1 MIMDQIQK
9 ICFRSS
15 KCRKQIA
22 LLLFLAVILGV
33 PACAPA
39 GEDFPH
45 PESKEGVLTYAAL
58 NPLTPTQKRYIFNF
72 NNKHPDAQ
80 IEVLDY
86 SDEGGVERLL
96 TELTLGWV
104 PDIIELHRIKTDDR
118 DWAYMGTSEGEYQ
131 MPYQQMARKG
141 YLEDLW
147 PYIEN
152 DPELGRD
159 ALLETPMKAAE
170 VDGGLYMLFKEVF
183 INTLIGETSVVGER
197 DGWTIDEL
205 METFAA
211 AMPEESTILQ
221 KSATRREMYDKLY
234 CTTLDQYID
243 WETGK
248 CSFDNDEFRGMLEF
262 LSAFPTEYKTDI
274 INKYELEKDAA
285 CWILDGK
292 QMLQSIFVSDL
303 WHISQ
308 MDKSFGRERISC
320 VGYPTTDGSSGSFF
334 NIPGTI
340 LAMSSVCQDKEAA
353 WEFMSY
359 LVRPSASWTSLAQ
372 TSPRYLP
379 VNRKDYEVGIS
390 LDMRDSSKS
399 KIPLY
404 FYQGG
409 PNIFPDPPMK
419 EDILRFEM
427 LINNTKQIYWPNEA
441 LSDTVWDAIG
451 PYFAGDKTLDETIQL
466 VQNRVTLYVN
476 ENR

>member
-1 MIMDQIQK
+1 MKRWGLVIL
-9 ICFRSS
+9 
-15 KCRKQIA
+15 A
-22 LLLFLAVILGV
+22 LLQAVFLT
-33 PACAPA
+33 ACAPA
-39 GEDFPH
+39 GEDNPH
-45 PESKEGVLTYAAL
+45 PESKEGVLTYTAL
-58 NPLTPTQKRYIFNF
+58 NPLDHTQKRYIYNF

-104 PDIIELHRIKTDDR
+104 PDIMEIHRISKDLGEKYIC
-118 DWAYMGTSEGEYQ
+118 YMGTLEGEYQ

-170 VDGGLYMLFKEVF
+170 VDGGLYILFKDVF

-205 METFAA
+205 METFAT
-211 AMPEESTILQ
+211 AMPEESTILK

-243 WETGK
+243 WETGT
-248 CSFDNDEFRGMLEF
+248 CSFDNDEFRSMLEF
-262 LSAFPTEYKTDI
+262 LSTFPTEYETDI
-274 INKYELEKDAA
+274 TSKYELEKEAA
-285 CWILDGK
+285 CWILDGN
-292 QMLQSIFVSDL
+292 QMLQSVYVSNLGD
-303 WHISQ
+303 IPYK
-308 MDKSFGRERISC
+308 DKYFGRERISY
-320 VGYPTTDGSSGSFF
+320 VGYPTADGSSGSFF

-359 LVRPSASWTSLAQ
+359 LVRPSASWSTLAQ
-372 TSPRYLP
+372 ARQNWEIYLP

-390 LDMRDSSKS
+390 FDLRDSSAS
-399 KIPLY
+399 KLPVY
-404 FYQGG
+404 FYRDG
-409 PNIFPDPPMK
+409 PNIFPDPTTR
-419 EDILRFEM
+419 EDIPRFEN
-427 LINNTKQIYWPNEA
+427 LINNTKQIYWPNDD

-451 PYFAGDKTLDETIQL
+451 PYFAGDKTMDETVRL
-466 VQNRVTLYVN
+466 VENRVKLYVN

>member
-1 MIMDQIQK
+1 MKRWGLVIL
-9 ICFRSS
+9 
-15 KCRKQIA
+15 A
-22 LLLFLAVILGV
+22 LLQAVFLT
-33 PACAPA
+33 ACAPA
-39 GEDFPH
+39 GEDNPH

-58 NPLTPTQKRYIFNF
+58 NPLDHTQKRYIYNF

-118 DWAYMGTSEGEYQ
+118 YWAWLGTVEGEYQ

-170 VDGGLYMLFKEVF
+170 VDGGLYMLFKDVY
-183 INTLIGETSVVGER
+183 INTLMGETSVVGER

-205 METFAA
+205 METFAT
-211 AMPEESTILQ
+211 MPEGATILER
-221 KSATRREMYDKLY
+221 SATRREMYDKLY

-243 WETGK
+243 WETGT

-262 LSAFPTEYKTDI
+262 LSTFPTEYKTDI
-274 INKYELEKDAA
+274 TNKYELEKDAA
-285 CWILDGK
+285 CWILDGN
-292 QMLQSIFVSDL
+292 QMLISTPISDL
-303 WHISQ
+303 GQVSRL
-308 MDKSFGRERISC
+308 DKCFGRERVSF

-359 LVRPSASWTSLAQ
+359 LVRPSVSWSSVAQ
-372 TSPRYLP
+372 TYPRYLP
-379 VNRKDYEVGIS
+379 VNRKDYKVGIS
-390 LDMRDSSKS
+390 FDLRDTSKS
-399 KIPLY
+399 NIPLY
-404 FYQGG
+404 FYRDG
-409 PNIFPDPPMK
+409 PNIFPDPTTR
-419 EDILRFEM
+419 EDIPRFEN
-427 LINNTKQIYWPNEA
+427 LINNTKQIYWPNDD

-451 PYFAGDKTLDETIQL
+451 PYFAGDKTMDETVRL
-466 VQNRVTLYVN
+466 VENRVKLYVN